1 MKRLFWSAA
10 IAAAVALPSAIA
22 QQTTPQGY
30 SLQQVVI
37 VSRHGIRAPLA
48 NNGSALAQATAKPWP
63 TWKVAGGELTDR
75 GALVEIFFAHQMRKW
90 MTHEKVLSTEQC
102 PTKKQF
108 FAWAN
113 SLPRTHD
120 TAQFFVSN
128 VFIACD
134 VPIFHQRKMGE
145 MDPLFNPVIT
155 EDSDDF
161 RQKAVEA
168 MEASRQR
175 VDLTES
181 YKLLEQIV
189 DYPASPACKA
199 QSDKPCTLSDG
210 KDTFRADYRLEPSVS
225 GPLKTAN
232 ALVDAF
238 TLQYYEGFP
247 QDEVAFGGI
256 KSDKQWQLLE
266 KLKNSYQS
274 ILFTTPE
281 VARKVAKPLLNYL
294 DQQLVEKPAAAPKVT
309 LLVGHDSNI
318 ASLLAALDAK
328 PWQLPGQFEQTPIS
342 GKVVF
347 QRWHDGKSNRDL
359 MKIEY
364 LYFTAEQMRNVA
376 KMGFDS
382 PVQRYTLELT
392 GCPTDSNGFCPMAK
406 FSEVMR
412 KVAQ

>member
-1 MKRLFWSAA
+1 MKRLFWSGA
-10 IAAAVALPSAIA
+10 IAAALALPTAMA
-22 QQTTPQGY
+22 QTTPEGY

-37 VSRHGIRAPLA
+37 VSRHGIRAPLV

-128 VFIACD
+128 TFIACD

-145 MDPLFNPVIT
+145 MDPLFNPVIS

-161 RQKAVEA
+161 RQKAVAA
-168 MEASRQR
+168 METSRQR
-175 VDLTES
+175 VDLSES

-199 QSDKPCTLSDG
+199 KTDKPCTLSDE

-247 QDEVAFGGI
+247 LNEVAFGGI

-266 KLKNSYQS
+266 KLKNSYQA

-281 VARKVAKPLLNYL
+281 VARNVAKPLLNYL
-294 DQQLVEKPAAAPKVT
+294 DQQLVEKPAAAAKVT

-318 ASLLAALDAK
+318 ASLLKALDFK
-328 PWQLPGQFEQTPIS
+328 PYQLPGQYERTPIG
-342 GKVVF
+342 GKIVF
-347 QRWHDGKSNRDL
+347 QRWHDKTGNRDL

-364 LYFTAEQMRNVA
+364 VYQSTEQLRNAQVLTLKA
-376 KMGFDS
+376 
-382 PVQRYTLELT
+382 PAQRVTLELN
-392 GCPTDSNGFCPMAK
+392 GCPVDADGFCPVETFNK
-406 FSEVMR
+406 VMNTA
-412 KVAQ
+412 AQ

>member
-10 IAAAVALPSAIA
+10 ITTALALPTTMA
-22 QQTTPQGY
+22 QTTPGGY
-30 SLQQVVI
+30 TLQQVVI

-63 TWKVAGGELTDR
+63 TWNVAGGELTDR

-113 SLPRTHD
+113 GLPRTHD

-128 VFIACD
+128 TFIACD

-161 RQKAVEA
+161 RQKAVAA
-168 MEASRQR
+168 MVTSRQH
-175 VDLTES
+175 VDLKES

-199 QSDKPCTLSDG
+199 KADEPCNLSDE

-247 QDEVAFGGI
+247 QNEVAFGGI
-256 KSDKQWQLLE
+256 QSDKQWQLLE
-266 KLKNSYQS
+266 KLKNSYQA
-274 ILFTTPE
+274 ILFTTPQ
-281 VARKVAKPLLNYL
+281 VARNVAKPLLNYL

-318 ASLLAALDAK
+318 ASLLAALEAK

-347 QRWHDGKSNRDL
+347 QRWHDSKSNRDL

-364 LYFTAEQMRNVA
+364 LYFNAEQMRNVS
-376 KMGFDS
+376 KMGFDT

-392 GCPTDSNGFCPMAK
+392 GCPTDSNGFCPMEK

-412 KVAQ
+412 EVAK